1 VFTLFQSNN
10 NAQIA
15 ASGGPDFSVSNTIS
29 DIVLFIPGVTASL
42 VAFLVFGTTKSWRQ
56 YRDLVVGGCGIKR
69 KFIAKKVQRNEEG
82 SRSQG
87 LEFQRL
93 DSLPRRESEEIRR
106 KDAEDRVRMFVKETG
121 PRDRDYSIS
130 PVESSEPSTRTRGES
145 VGRQSVQFH
154 RPLPQARTASKQPPA
169 GVIEVSFSVKQEDQ
183 VIQYERDE
191 GNQQG
196 HARQISAEP
205 RRFVME
211 SLPQQTQRDFLE
223 SASE

>member
-10 NAQIA
+10 NARIA

-56 YRDLVVGGCGIKR
+56 YRDLVGGCGIKR
-69 KFIAKKVQRNEEG
+69 KFFEKQAQRNEEG
-82 SRSQG
+82 SRSQN

-93 DSLPRRESEEIRR
+93 DSLPRRESEEIQR
-106 KDAEDRVRMFVKETG
+106 KDAEDRVRMFVQETG
-121 PRDRDYSIS
+121 PRGRDDSIS
-130 PVESSEPSTRTRGES
+130 LVESSGPSTRMRGES
-145 VGRQSVQFH
+145 MGRPSVQFH
-154 RPLPQARTASKQPPA
+154 RPLPSARAASKQPPA
-169 GVIEVSFSVKQEDQ
+169 GVIEFNFSVEQEDR
-183 VIQYERDE
+183 VIKYITYK

-196 HARQISAEP
+196 HSRQISAEP

-211 SLPQQTQRDFLE
+211 RLPQQTQTDFLE